1 VAILGALACLYTMKG
16 LPATAWKR
24 FAVWLGIG
32 LMLYFLYSVRHSKLR
47 RGIDAGV
54 TGDIPPRS

>member
-1 VAILGALACLYTMKG
+1 

-32 LMLYFLYSVRHSKLR
+32 LLLYFLYSVRHSKLR

-54 TGDIPPRS
+54 TEDIPPPIIRT